1 MNEKE
6 QFIQEI
12 EQAPDILI
20 REVLNFLLFTKN
32 RVKETE
38 QTKDTDWET
47 QLREM
52 AQDNEIQAEIEN
64 IDRDF
69 STTEMDGLV

>member
-6 QFIQEI
+6 QLIQEI

-64 IDRDF
+64 NGF
-69 STTEMDGLV
+69 